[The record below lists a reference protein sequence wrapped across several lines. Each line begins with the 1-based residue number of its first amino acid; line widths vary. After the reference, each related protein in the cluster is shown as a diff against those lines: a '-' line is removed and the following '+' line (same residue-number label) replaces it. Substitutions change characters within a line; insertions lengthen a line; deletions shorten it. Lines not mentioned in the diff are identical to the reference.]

1 MARTQLPVHPDD
13 QDPPLPV
20 AVRSSPAF
28 LMKQVSDLFRQRFE
42 GVLHAQQLHPR
53 QYLLLLVLR
62 DEGTMPQQ
70 ALGARVRMD
79 RTTTMQ
85 AVQRMAELGL
95 VAREDD
101 CADRRVYRL
110 VLTPAGRTLVDV
122 LEASIHRAEAQ
133 LLAPLPLAA
142 QEIFREQLQA
152 IIAAAGPKARA
163 RCDLDESLPRR

>member
-1 MARTQLPVHPDD
+1 
-13 QDPPLPV
+13 
-20 AVRSSPAF
+20 
-28 LMKQVSDLFRQRFE
+28 MKQVSDLFRQRFE
-42 GVLHAQQLHPR
+42 GVLHTQQLHPR